1 MLNGCMEFYDLGE
14 KTTRNQQTTSEQS
27 SQAGTIDQR
36 QQAEEPNIDEVRN
49 DVAAA
54 IQYTQNED
62 GTMRVINDVNGLIEE
77 IKQQKEHYD

>member
-1 MLNGCMEFYDLGE
+1 MEFYDLGE

>member
-14 KTTRNQQTTSEQS
+14 KASRNQQTTSEQS

>member
-1 MLNGCMEFYDLGE
+1 MEFYDLGE
-14 KTTRNQQTTSEQS
+14 KASRNQQTTSEQS